1 MSKSEYNTNNEF
13 GFCMLRNKK
22 EMIVTS
28 EISAHDDDEEIWIS
42 SRRLGDNFKARA

>member
-1 MSKSEYNTNNEF
+1 MPKSEYYTNNEF

-28 EISAHDDDEEIWIS
+28 EISAPDDEEIWIS